1 MAWEIEHFKGKD
13 FASNPQNINRKW
25 RPRKGIS
32 AVTAE
37 LAEKGFSPATSQEI
51 KDNYMAMLQLSQ
63 DDLELLKE
71 DRTKPALINILARNM
86 LSERGFDIAE
96 RMIDRGHGKAVQQV
110 ESKQELDV
118 SVSDADIKSM
128 SLDEL
133 TAYINSKT
141 K

>member
-1 MAWEIEHFKGKD
+1 MAGKAEYFKWRD
-13 FASNPQNINRKW
+13 FSSNPQNINRNW

-37 LAEKGFSPATSQEI
+37 LEEKGFKPATSQEI

-63 DDLELLKE
+63 DDLEKLKD
-71 DRTKPALINILARNM
+71 DRTKPALINILAKNM
-86 LSERGFDIAE
+86 LSEKGFDIAE

-110 ESKQELDV
+110 ETKQELEV
-118 SVSDADIKSM
+118 SVSESDIKDM
-128 SLDEL
+128 SLEDL

>member
-13 FASNPQNINRKW
+13 FASNPQNINRNW

-37 LAEKGFSPATSQEI
+37 LAEKGYTPATTQEI
-51 KDNYMAMLQLSQ
+51 KDNYMAMLQLGV
-63 DDLELLKE
+63 DDLEKLKE

-86 LSERGFDIAE
+86 LSEKWFDIAE
-96 RMIDRGHGKAVQQV
+96 RMLDRGIGKAVQQI
-110 ESKQELDV
+110 ETKQELEV
-118 SVSDADIKSM
+118 NVSDVDIKSM
-128 SLDEL
+128 TTEEL
-133 TAYINSKT
+133 TAYITSKT